1 MIRCDCT
8 SAPQK
13 ATQLTLHKGPH
24 NHSSLNFI
32 PKMLRLH
39 TKLVKR
45 RPWHISP
52 TALPYANG
60 FHESLR
66 GAKGESNMAIVKKAA
81 AILTAASMLVAPVAA
96 SAASA
101 NEAQSLSVVRA
112 NAPASAES
120 NFGGKSTAGTIL
132 LVAVVA
138 GMIYAAYELIDGDDH
153 PTSV

>member
-1 MIRCDCT
+1 
-8 SAPQK
+8 
-13 ATQLTLHKGPH
+13 
-24 NHSSLNFI
+24 
-32 PKMLRLH
+32 
-39 TKLVKR
+39 
-45 RPWHISP
+45 
-52 TALPYANG
+52 
-60 FHESLR
+60 
-66 GAKGESNMAIVKKAA
+66 MAIVKKAA

-101 NEAQSLSVVRA
+101 NAAQSLSVVRA

-138 GMIYAAYELIDGDDH
+138 GMIYAAYELIDGDDN